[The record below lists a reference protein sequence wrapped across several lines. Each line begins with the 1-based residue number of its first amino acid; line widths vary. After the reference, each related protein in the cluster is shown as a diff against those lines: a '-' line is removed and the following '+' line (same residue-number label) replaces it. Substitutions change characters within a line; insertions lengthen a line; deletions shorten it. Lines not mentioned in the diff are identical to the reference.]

1 MIHLNATCA
10 ILVYLLLDQSNT
22 GTLMLLLAS
31 KITLMEA
38 SRVTPST
45 SPSLGYGSKHNTPES
60 PNGWNPTPRGFAW
73 LMIFLETNQVDF
85 SGERNSPPTKRPN
98 MGFFGFSWVFPFPIN
113 CRGVKVEKNREK
125 LMENFVWESHMEPMR
140 ARWYSFH
147 QFEKYARQDWVIA
160 PGVKI

>member
-113 CRGVKVEKNREK
+113 CRGVKVEK
-125 LMENFVWESHMEPMR
+125 
-140 ARWYSFH
+140 
-147 QFEKYARQDWVIA
+147 I
-160 PGVKI
+160 VKN